1 MSGSGFRIGKLFGIQ
16 IRIDWS
22 WLLIFA
28 LVSWS
33 LAVSFGQAHQNWT
46 LAGQWGVAVLASL
59 LFFGS
64 VLAHEL
70 AHSLVAR
77 ARGVPIRNITLYL
90 FGGVSNIQREPK
102 SPFGELIITVV
113 GPLVSLI
120 LGAFF
125 LIMGAG
131 YFSFSNIT
139 IANSGLLSQTGPV
152 TTILLWLGSVN
163 ILVGLFNLIP
173 GFPLDGGRIVRSL
186 LWKLTNDLR
195 KATQWASGL
204 GQIVAWMIIFSGIA
218 MLFGFQIPVLGAG
231 FFNGIWLILIGWFL
245 QNAAVNSYRRIV
257 IQDILED
264 ISVEQVMSTQVPTV
278 AANISVENLIDNY
291 IMKTDNR
298 AFIVYDGDRSVG
310 LVTIDDVSN
319 VAPNARAL
327 TIVEDIMT
335 PSEKLEVI
343 SPNEEASDA
352 FYSLQ
357 EKNIRQLPVVTGN
370 NAIVGLL
377 RRKDIIRWLQF
388 QSQTR

>member
-1 MSGSGFRIGKLFGIQ
+1 
-16 IRIDWS
+16 
-22 WLLIFA
+22 
-28 LVSWS
+28 
-33 LAVSFGQAHQNWT
+33 
-46 LAGQWGVAVLASL
+46 
-59 LFFGS
+59 
-64 VLAHEL
+64 
-70 AHSLVAR
+70 
-77 ARGVPIRNITLYL
+77 
-90 FGGVSNIQREPK
+90 
-102 SPFGELIITVV
+102 
-113 GPLVSLI
+113 
-120 LGAFF
+120 
-125 LIMGAG
+125 
-131 YFSFSNIT
+131 
-139 IANSGLLSQTGPV
+139 
-152 TTILLWLGSVN
+152 
-163 ILVGLFNLIP
+163 
-173 GFPLDGGRIVRSL
+173 
-186 LWKLTNDLR
+186 
-195 KATQWASGL
+195 
-204 GQIVAWMIIFSGIA
+204 
-218 MLFGFQIPVLGAG
+218 
-231 FFNGIWLILIGWFL
+231 
-245 QNAAVNSYRRIV
+245 
-257 IQDILED
+257 
-264 ISVEQVMSTQVPTV
+264 MSTQVPTV